1 MSQKLKVVTIG
12 GGSSYTPE
20 LLEGFLKRYHELPV
34 SELWLVD
41 VEGGKEKL
49 DIIHAL
55 CERMV
60 AKAGVPMKVF
70 KTLDRREALRDA
82 DFVTTQLRVGQLKA
96 REKDERIP
104 LSHGYLGQE
113 TNGAGGLFKGL
124 RTIPVIFDIIKDVQE
139 LCPDAWVINF
149 TNPAG
154 MVTEAV
160 YRHTDFKRFIGVC
173 NIPIGMKMFI
183 TDVLNLS
190 DSDDL
195 SIDLFGLNHMV
206 FIRDVLVNGQSRF
219 AELIDGVASGTLTA
233 NSVKN
238 IFDLPFSEGLI
249 RSLNLIPCSYLL
261 YYFKTKEMLA
271 IEMGEYY
278 KGGAR
283 AQVVQKVEKQLFDL
297 YKNPDLNV
305 KPKEL
310 EQRGGAYYSD
320 AACEV
325 INAIYNDKQAEHY
338 VNFLHAGHVDNIP
351 ADWAV
356 EMTAILGRDGAK
368 PHPRL
373 THFDDKVLG
382 LIHTIKAFEIQAS
395 KAALSGEINDVELA
409 MNLSPLIG
417 SDKDAEIL
425 AREMILAHEEWLP
438 NFAAAIETLKK

>member
-60 AKAGVPMKVF
+60 EKAGVPMKVF

-139 LCPDAWVINF
+139 LCPNAWVINF

-160 YRHTDFKRFIGVC
+160 YRHTNFKRFIGVC

-183 TDVLNLS
+183 TDVMNLS
-190 DSDDL
+190 EKDDL

-206 FIRDVLVNGQSRF
+206 FIRDVLVNGKSRF

-283 AQVVQKVEKQLFDL
+283 AQVVQKVEKQLFEL

-338 VNFLHAGHVDNIP
+338 VNFPHNGHVDNIP

-395 KAALSGEINDVELA
+395 HAALSGDINDVELA

-438 NFAAAIETLKK
+438 NFAATVEKLKK